1 MLRALGA
8 RNRANGH
15 QACREETNVRE
26 NTVKSIWKKGGA
38 AVNGWLGIPSGVA
51 AEGMAQGGWD
61 SLTADLQHGLIDY
74 QAAVSLFQAIATTP
88 TIPLARVP
96 WNEPGIIMKL
106 LDAGAFGIICPMVN
120 SRAECEAFVGACR
133 YAPVGYR
140 SVGPTRAN
148 WLHGP
153 EYVKNAND
161 TVLTFAMIETRKA
174 MENLDEILSTP
185 GLDAVY
191 VGPADL
197 GLSLGGEPRGDQT
210 DPKIVDAI
218 QTIVKACKK
227 HKIYAG
233 IHCGST
239 DYAKKAIGWG
249 FQFTTILA
257 DNALLVNA
265 AKATVAAMREGN
277 TTGAKS
283 SGGSMY

>member
-1 MLRALGA
+1 M
-8 RNRANGH
+8 
-15 QACREETNVRE
+15 RE

-38 AVNGWLGIPSGVA
+38 AINGWLGIPSGVA

-120 SRAECEAFVGACR
+120 TRAECEAFVGACR
-133 YAPVGYR
+133 YTPTGYR

-148 WLHGP
+148 WLHGAD
-153 EYVKNAND
+153 YVKNAND
-161 TVLTFAMIETRKA
+161 TVLTFAMIETKKA
-174 MENLDEILSTP
+174 MENLDDILSTP

-227 HKIYAG
+227 HKIHAG

>member
-1 MLRALGA
+1 M
-8 RNRANGH
+8 
-15 QACREETNVRE
+15 
-26 NTVKSIWKKGGA
+26 
-38 AVNGWLGIPSGVA
+38 
-51 AEGMAQGGWD
+51 
-61 SLTADLQHGLIDY
+61 
-74 QAAVSLFQAIATTP
+74 
-88 TIPLARVP
+88 
-96 WNEPGIIMKL
+96 
-106 LDAGAFGIICPMVN
+106 
-120 SRAECEAFVGACR
+120 
-133 YAPVGYR
+133 GYR

-148 WLHGP
+148 WLHGAD
-153 EYVKNAND
+153 YVKNAND
-161 TVLTFAMIETRKA
+161 TVLTFAMIETKKA
-174 MENLDEILSTP
+174 MENLDDILSTP

-227 HKIYAG
+227 HKIHAG

>member
-1 MLRALGA
+1 MLRAQPIE
-8 RNRANGH
+8 RA
-15 QACREETNVRE
+15 AEEDVVRE

-133 YAPVGYR
+133 YAPAGYR

-148 WLHGP
+148 WLHGAD
-153 EYVKNAND
+153 YVKNAND
-161 TVLTFAMIETRKA
+161 TVLTFAMIETKKA
-174 MENLDEILSTP
+174 MENLDDILSTP

-210 DPKIVDAI
+210 DPRIVDAI

-227 HKIYAG
+227 HKIHAG

-277 TTGAKS
+277 ATGAKS
-283 SGGSMY
+283 AGGSMY

>member
-1 MLRALGA
+1 MLRAQQIERTA
-8 RNRANGH
+8 
-15 QACREETNVRE
+15 EEDVVRE

-61 SLTADLQHGLIDY
+61 SLTADLQHGLIDF

-133 YAPVGYR
+133 YAPTGYR
-140 SVGPTRAN
+140 SVGPTRAT
-148 WLHGP
+148 WLHGAD
-153 EYVKNAND
+153 YLKNAND
-161 TVLTFAMIETRKA
+161 TVLTFAMIETKKA
-174 MENLDEILSTP
+174 MENLDDILSTP

-197 GLSLGGEPRGDQT
+197 GLSLGGEARGDQT
-210 DPKIVDAI
+210 DPKVVDAI
-218 QTIVKACKK
+218 QTVLKACKK
-227 HKIYAG
+227 HKIHAG

-265 AKATVAAMREGN
+265 AKATVAAMREGDA
-277 TTGAKS
+277 TGARS